1 MDPLELVPKPEP
13 ASDAATGGK
22 KTKKDIWDIL
32 KSLGPAF
39 LAAMV
44 GVMGGWYNLQQAQ
57 LAKAAE
63 RQEVY
68 TKIMSERESSDN
80 DIRAKM
86 FDMLFKAMFA
96 QGVGAAAIKPGD
108 VSGIK
113 NQVMF
118 LDLLS
123 RNFDTV
129 DIRPVFEDLDKE
141 LTKKIYD
148 DKAFTDGQQGDYFA
162 MRAELRRI
170 GRNLAV
176 KQLNALASLPG
187 TMVQSI
193 VILQDKDGNIQAISD
208 DAEANAGA
216 DGIPVEVKS
225 DGLSD
230 GAVDISLEYKKTKAG
245 DKSFKAPSFQITFYD
260 LPYIDNSVIDK
271 DVRVGVVLS
280 KYVSTRDLDLFR
292 DRIDKKLTKDYQDL
306 KDGGITRYAEL
317 RIIKFP
323 AQYVGHRDRPYLQ
336 EIMQDLKGDKKAAE
350 SKPAAK

>member
-1 MDPLELVPKPEP
+1 MESLDASPKPDDQPSE
-13 ASDAATGGK
+13 K
-22 KTKKDIWDIL
+22 KSKKDIWDIL

-39 LAAMV
+39 LAAV
-44 GVMGGWYNLQQAQ
+44 VAVMGGWYNLQQAQ
-57 LAKAAE
+57 LAKSAE

-68 TKIMSERESSDN
+68 TKIMAERESSDN

-96 QGVGAAAIKPGD
+96 QGVGASAIKPGD
-108 VSGIK
+108 IDGIK

-129 DIRPVFEDLDKE
+129 DVRPVFEDLDKG
-141 LTKKIYD
+141 LTRKIYD
-148 DKAFTDGQQGDYFA
+148 DKAFSDGQQGGYFA

-170 GRNLAV
+170 GKNLAV

-187 TMVQSI
+187 TVVQGI
-193 VILQDKDGNIQAISD
+193 TLIQDKDGVIQAITD
-208 DAEANAGA
+208 EGDTG
-216 DGIPVEVKS
+216 DGIPVALKAE
-225 DGLSD
+225 GLSD
-230 GAVDISLEYKKTKAG
+230 GAVDIVLEYKKAKAS
-245 DKSFKAPSFQITFYD
+245 DKSFKAPAFQITFYD

-271 DVRVGVVLS
+271 DVRVGVVLT

-292 DRIDKKLTKDYQDL
+292 GRIDKKLAKDYQDL
-306 KDGGITRYAEL
+306 KDCGIVQYAEL

-336 EIMQDLKGDKKAAE
+336 EIMQDLKSDKKAQAGT
-350 SKPAAK
+350 PAAQ